1 MFVAKPAITLST
13 PYKKQV
19 GMQQEQEYSA
29 WNPGLSAILPR
40 ELCALETIFQA
51 PNVYTQY
58 EEVQELASLTGL
70 KPEHLVGFTSKRL
83 VMHEL
88 IVRVGANIHIPEAE
102 HEEDFGI
109 NFRRITNDILHQ
121 HIAPLYEHIETEF
134 QSLAAAVKVA
144 TDQVLAAEVMADPTP
159 PAAIKRRFWPWNKKP
174 VAKKVLLSGE
184 EIQFK
189 AINNLKNAGL
199 TNEDPLMKAVY
210 KSSYQILGSIAS
222 TRGLLGNDRGFMS
235 RIICRH
241 VLNNYGSFMVG
252 KLIEPAINKAV
263 AAHDYQLLRRV
274 DKPVIISLKGAS
286 AAGKSTLRPLLKQ
299 TMGQRGIESSLYGII
314 SPDIWRRQLL
324 DYDSLGP
331 HYKYSGRFTSN
342 EVNIIDSKL
351 DRYIRR
357 TGQQNQ
363 TIPNI
368 LVDRFR
374 FDSFSTEQV
383 QKVLH
388 GTYAKYAHI
397 MYMYFVITPPEETV
411 ERGWLR
417 GQQRGRY
424 KSVED
429 FLGHSVEAYQG
440 IPKLIFKWLAHT
452 SPRYEFTFFDNI
464 VPKGQFPKTS
474 VTGNQKGI
482 SVFDPMV
489 FINIERYQKINIHA
503 QCLGEVYPTGERMA
517 VANNMVFFNQCL
529 QRFPNVSFSEN
540 PQAAPYLT
548 IRHKTYTIGH
558 QQALTKIRKDPALDQ
573 LFELILSP
581 RSAR

>member
-1 MFVAKPAITLST
+1 MPHNTQHT
-13 PYKKQV
+13 
-19 GMQQEQEYSA
+19 A
-29 WNPGLSAILPR
+29 WNPGLSATLPK
-40 ELCALETIFQA
+40 ELCALETIFQQ
-51 PNVYTQY
+51 PFVYTSY
-58 EEVQELASLTGL
+58 DEVQELASLTGL

-83 VMHEL
+83 VLHEL

-102 HEEDFGI
+102 HEEDLGI
-109 NFRRITNDILHQ
+109 NFRRITNDILNQ
-121 HIAPLYEHIETEF
+121 HIAPLYDEIE
-134 QSLAAAVKVA
+134 LAFVNLHAAVKQEV
-144 TDQVLAAEVMADPTP
+144 DSVLAQDVMADPKP
-159 PAAIKRRFWPWNKKP
+159 APAAKKGWWPWRKKTP
-174 VAKKVLLSGE
+174 VKRVLLSGE

-189 AINNLKNAGL
+189 AINLLKKTGL
-199 TNEDPLMKAVY
+199 EHTDPLVKAVY
-210 KSSYQILGSIAS
+210 KSSYQILGSVAS
-222 TRGLLGNDRGFMS
+222 TRGLLGNDRDFMS

-241 VLNNYGSFMVG
+241 VLNNYGSFVVG
-252 KLIEPAINKAV
+252 KLIEPAIDTAV
-263 AAHDYQLLRRV
+263 AANNYQLLHRV
-274 DKPVIISLKGAS
+274 EKPVIISLKGAS
-286 AAGKSTLRPLLKQ
+286 AAGKSTLRPLLQQ
-299 TMGQRGIESSLYGII
+299 TMGHRGIESSLYGII
-314 SPDIWRRQLL
+314 SPDIWRRQLM

-357 TGQQNQ
+357 MGQQNQ

-388 GTYAKYAHI
+388 GTYAKYAHT
-397 MYMYFVITPPEETV
+397 MYMYFVITPPEDTV

-452 SPRYEFTFFDNI
+452 KPRYEFTFFDNT
-464 VPKGQFPKTS
+464 VPKGQFPVTS
-474 VTGNQKGI
+474 VTGNQKGM

-489 FINIERYQKINIHA
+489 FVNIERYQKINIHA
-503 QCLGEVYPTGERMA
+503 QTPAQVYPNAERMA
-517 VANNMVFFNQCL
+517 IENNMVFFNQCL
-529 QRFPNVSFSEN
+529 LRFPTVSFSRS
-540 PQAAPYLT
+540 PDQAPYLVVK
-548 IRHKTYTIGH
+548 HKTYTVH
-558 QQALTKIRKDPALDQ
+558 DETCLKALRENTQLDV
-573 LFELILSP
+573 LFNLILNP
-581 RSAR
+581 RTAH

>member
-1 MFVAKPAITLST
+1 MLDD
-13 PYKKQV
+13 
-19 GMQQEQEYSA
+19 QQYSA
-29 WNPGLSAILPR
+29 WNPGLSATLPK

-51 PNVYTQY
+51 PNVYTSY
-58 EEVQELASLTGL
+58 DEVQELASLTGL
-70 KPEHLVGFTSKRL
+70 KPEHLVGFTAWRL
-83 VMHEL
+83 VTHEL

-102 HEEDFGI
+102 HEEDLGI
-109 NFRRITNDILHQ
+109 NFRRISNAILDQ
-121 HIAPLYEHIETEF
+121 HIAPMYDHIEAEF
-134 QSLAAAVKVA
+134 QALGAAVKV
-144 TDQVLAAEVMADPTP
+144 QVDRLLLEEAMPNPKPIEVET
-159 PAAIKRRFWPWNKKP
+159 KRLWPWSKKP
-174 VAKKVLLSGE
+174 APKKALLSGE

-189 AINNLKNAGL
+189 AINQLKKTGL
-199 TNEDPLMKAVY
+199 AHTDPLIKAVY
-210 KSSYQILGSIAS
+210 KSSYQILGSVAS
-222 TRGLLGNDRGFMS
+222 TRGLLGNDRNFMS

-241 VLNNYGSFMVG
+241 ALNNYGSFMVG
-252 KLIEPAINKAV
+252 KLIEPAIDAAV
-263 AAHDYQLLRRV
+263 AANGYQLLHRV
-274 DKPVIISLKGAS
+274 EKPVIISLKGAS
-286 AAGKSTLRPLLKQ
+286 AAGKSTLRPLLQQ

-324 DYDSLGP
+324 EYESLGD

-383 QKVLH
+383 QQVLH

-452 SPRYEFTFFDNI
+452 RPRYEFTFFDNT
-464 VPKGQFPKTS
+464 VPKGQFPATS
-474 VTGNQKGI
+474 ASGNQKGM

-503 QCLGEVYPTGERMA
+503 QSIDEVYPTDERMA
-517 VANNMVFFNQCL
+517 VSNNMAFFNQCL
-529 QRFPNVSFSEN
+529 RRFPNVSFSLG
-540 PQAAPYLT
+540 PDQPAYLH
-548 IRHKTYTIGH
+548 IKQKTFTLVDQTCLA
-558 QQALTKIRKDPALDQ
+558 QQRKDPQLDQ
-573 LFELILSP
+573 LFDLILSS
-581 RSAR
+581 RVAH